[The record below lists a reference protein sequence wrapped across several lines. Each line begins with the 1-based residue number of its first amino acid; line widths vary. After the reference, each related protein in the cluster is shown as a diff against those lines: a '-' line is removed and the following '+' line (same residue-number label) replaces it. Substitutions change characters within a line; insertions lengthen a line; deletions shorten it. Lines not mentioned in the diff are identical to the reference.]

1 MRRPLVILITNI
13 WFAHAGGSEVVV
25 RDLSLGMLRR
35 GHRPVVY
42 APRLGGLAEDVAQR
56 GVTIIDDLAAMAE
69 PPDIIHAHHV
79 IPAGEALIRFPGV
92 PAINVCH
99 GFRYWL
105 EGPVH
110 FPAVGAYVGVDEACR
125 DRLVHQEAIAPERV
139 VILQNAV
146 DLRRIPPRPRPL
158 GSHPQRAIVFGKAA
172 GIREIRDACAAA
184 GIACDELG
192 AGVGRISTL
201 PEHELI
207 QADLVFG
214 SARAALEG
222 LCCGCAVI
230 VCDGRGMAGLVT
242 SQNYAGLRARN
253 FGLRCL
259 AEPVTVDRCLA
270 EIARYDAG
278 DAAAVGQRARREAD
292 LEMLLDA
299 FEALYEDVLSGP
311 RRPHITAEAHARA
324 ITRFLHDNLPRLPE
338 DSRWPC
344 VEREHLQRQLAA
356 LERQTEERT
365 AGPVATPPERLH
377 PGPEMQPVTP
387 PDPLIAQ
394 LIRERDEAH
403 RASHEV
409 KAQLAELRRSRALKI
424 GRLIRRITRRPLP
437 Y

>member
-1 MRRPLVILITNI
+1 
-13 WFAHAGGSEVVV
+13 VVV
-25 RDLSLGMLRR
+25 
-35 GHRPVVY
+35 
-42 APRLGGLAEDVAQR
+42 
-56 GVTIIDDLAAMAE
+56 
-69 PPDIIHAHHV
+69 
-79 IPAGEALIRFPGV
+79 
-92 PAINVCH
+92 
-99 GFRYWL
+99 
-105 EGPVH
+105 
-110 FPAVGAYVGVDEACR
+110 
-125 DRLVHQEAIAPERV
+125 
-139 VILQNAV
+139 LQNAV
-146 DLRRIPPRPRPL
+146 DLRRIPPRSRPL
-158 GSHPQRAIVFGKAA
+158 GSRPQRAIVFGKAA

-192 AGVGRISTL
+192 AGVGRVSAH

-207 QADLVFG
+207 HADLVFG
-214 SARAALEG
+214 SARSALEG

-230 VCDGRGMAGLVT
+230 VCDSRGMAGLVT
-242 SQNYAGLRARN
+242 TQSYAGLRARN

-259 AEPVTVDRCLA
+259 TEPVTVDRCLA

-278 DAAAVGQRARREAD
+278 DAAAVAQRARRDAD
-292 LEMLLDA
+292 LELLLDA
-299 FEALYEDVLSGP
+299 FEALYEDVLTGP
-311 RRPHITAEAHARA
+311 RRPHVAAEAHARA

-338 DSRWPC
+338 DSRWPS

-356 LERQTEERT
+356 LEGLAAEST
-365 AGPVATPPERLH
+365 AGPEATPREPLH
-377 PGPEMQPVTP
+377 PGPEMQPATG